1 MARRPMVMPLFEPTY
16 DRRQFLAERDE
27 TREMMRQGKRYHK
40 ITTRPGF
47 QKLANMKFNRG

>member
-1 MARRPMVMPLFEPTY
+1 MARRPMTMPLFEPTC

-27 TREMMRQGKRYHK
+27 MREMMRQDKRCHK
-40 ITTRPGF
+40 INTRPGF